1 MVQSILR
8 ILGSGVLCY
17 CALTASAV
25 GVDRLAVEDESTAVL
40 SNIAMPKMGNQRL
53 DSILM
58 RYYAKGMGGTEI
70 WDNILSMRVSGQLTL
85 KSGRYDFHVTRKKPH
100 YLKIVIRDGPRQV
113 IKGYDGSVAWQ
124 SGSQV
129 SDAMELPEAD
139 AREFILGAHFGS
151 YLLYPYAPGK
161 QIEYLDT
168 VPVDGVLCQQVRV
181 TLDTGFQVDYFIDT
195 LSCLELKVVTTD
207 LQTGQ
212 ISATTYEDY
221 THEFGVPVAR
231 KVVSSVDGQW
241 WSTFELDDVK
251 LNSGVMPWM
260 FQMPK

>member
-1 MVQSILR
+1 MVQAILR
-8 ILGSGVLCY
+8 TLGSGVLCY

-25 GVDRLAVEDESTAVL
+25 EVDPLAVEGEPTAVL
-40 SNIAMPKMGNQRL
+40 SKIAMPEMGNQRL

-58 RYYAKGMGGTEI
+58 RYYVKGMGGPEI
-70 WDNILSMRVSGQLTL
+70 WDKILSIRVSGQLTL

-129 SDAMELPEAD
+129 SDAKELSEAD

-181 TLDTGFQVDYFIDT
+181 TLDTGFQVDYFIDA

-221 THEFGVPVAR
+221 THEFGVPIAR
-231 KVVSSVDGQW
+231 KVVSSEDGKW
-241 WSTFELDDVK
+241 WSTYELKDVK
-251 LNSGVMPWM
+251 LNSGLMPWM